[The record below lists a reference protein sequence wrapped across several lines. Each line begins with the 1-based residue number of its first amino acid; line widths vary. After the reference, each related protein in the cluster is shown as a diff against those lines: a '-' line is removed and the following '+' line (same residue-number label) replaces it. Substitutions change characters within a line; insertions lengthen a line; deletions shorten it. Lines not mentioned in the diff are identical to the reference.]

1 MSKYLLQKGSI
12 YMIKVISIASR
23 KGGVGKTTTAV
34 NLASALPGR
43 VLLVEMDPQGNASI
57 SLGTNPDLLKTT
69 IFTMLIGESDFDHT
83 VIRTE
88 YCDLLPA
95 NDDLSDLDM
104 ILILNKD
111 KVNPVTMLR
120 DALQPILSQYDY
132 ILIDCPPSKGLLTI
146 NALAAS
152 TDVIIPLQCEFLAAS
167 GVNKIIEAI
176 RKTKELYNPK
186 LNIMGIVPTIYD
198 TRTSLSGLVLQ
209 EARRY
214 FLQQNIKVFD
224 TTIYKS
230 VRFAEAPMSGKPA
243 IDVYPEHE
251 TVKLYYKLAKE
262 IEEYE

>member
-1 MSKYLLQKGSI
+1 MGT
-12 YMIKVISIASR
+12 KVISIASR

-34 NLASALPGR
+34 NLASALPGK

-57 SLGTNPDLLKTT
+57 SLGTNPDLLKNTV
-69 IFTMLIGESDFDHT
+69 FSLLIGESDFDHT

-88 YCDLLPA
+88 YCDLIPA

-111 KVNPVTMLR
+111 KINPVTMLR
-120 DALQPILSQYDY
+120 ATLYPILNDYDY
-132 ILIDCPPSKGLLTI
+132 IIIDCPPSKGLLTI

-152 TDVIIPLQCEFLAAS
+152 TDVIIPLQCEYLAAS

-176 RKTKELYNPK
+176 QKTKELYNPV

-214 FLQQNIKVFD
+214 FLQQSIKVFE
-224 TTIYKS
+224 TTIFKC
-230 VRFAEAPMSGKPA
+230 VRFAESPMSGKPA
-243 IDVYPEHE
+243 INAFPEHE
-251 TVKLYYKLAKE
+251 TVNQYYKLAKE
-262 IEEYE
+262 IIDYEK

>member
-1 MSKYLLQKGSI
+1 MSK
-12 YMIKVISIASR
+12 VIAIASR

-34 NLASALPGR
+34 NLASALPGN
-43 VLLVEMDPQGNASI
+43 VLLVEIDPQGNASI
-57 SLGTNPDLLKTT
+57 SLGTNPDLLKNT

-120 DALQPILSQYDY
+120 DTLQPILSEYDY
-132 ILIDCPPSKGLLTI
+132 IIIDCPPSKGLLTI
-146 NALAAS
+146 NALVAS
-152 TDVIIPLQCEFLAAS
+152 TDVIIPLQCEYLAAS

-176 RKTKELYNPK
+176 QKTKELYNPA
-186 LNIMGIVPTIYD
+186 LNIMGIVGTIYD

-214 FLQQNIKVFD
+214 FLQHDIKVFN
-224 TTIYKS
+224 TIIYKC
-230 VRFAEAPMSGKPA
+230 VRFAEAPIKGMPA
-243 IDVYPEHE
+243 IDAYPEHE
-251 TVKLYYKLAKE
+251 SVQLYHKLAKE
-262 IEEYE
+262 IADYGK

>member
-1 MSKYLLQKGSI
+1 MTKA
-12 YMIKVISIASR
+12 ISIASR

-57 SLGTNPDLLKTT
+57 SLGTNPDLLKNTV
-69 IFTMLIGESDFDHT
+69 FSLLIGESDFNHT
-83 VIRTE
+83 IIRTE

-111 KVNPVTMLR
+111 KINPVTMLR
-120 DALQPILSQYDY
+120 DTIQPILSQYDY
-132 ILIDCPPSKGLLTI
+132 IIIDCPPSKGLLAI
-146 NALAAS
+146 NALVAS
-152 TDVIIPLQCEFLAAS
+152 TDVIIPLQCEYLAAS

-176 RKTKELYNPK
+176 QKTKELYNPK

-214 FLQQNIKVFD
+214 FNEHDIKVFD
-224 TTIYKS
+224 TIIYKC
-230 VRFAEAPMSGKPA
+230 VRFGEAPMSGKPA
-243 IDVYPEHE
+243 IDMYPEHE
-251 TVKLYYKLAKE
+251 TVKLYHKLAKE
-262 IEEYE
+262 IENYEKT